1 MQCFAL
7 SRGGCCCEMSTVP
20 CRGPEPSSQPT
31 AAQYWDQRRW
41 GSAVPHRF
49 RGLKPYIPWGCS
61 TQRDR
66 DTPKPTHNPPPI
78 PPLRGTHSPKKSSGL
93 QLPWGLQA
101 EHRDQNGDMGTHGHW
116 ERTHSSL
123 LILLLFF
130 FIKRSMKNLFINFA
144 LWGYTSISYTQEYAV
159 LYRLYPV
166 RNDHI
171 VTHIQLQYK
180 PKNS

>member
-1 MQCFAL
+1 MPIQHQGLVWVISPLAASECWDGANQDTPEPRGL
-7 SRGGCCCEMSTVP
+7 PPACGKEPNLSPNPAQPSPSRGASKP
-20 CRGPEPSSQPT
+20 RT
-31 AAQYWDQRRW
+31 AA
-41 GSAVPHRF
+41 
-49 RGLKPYIPWGCS
+49 GLTPEKTPGIPAS
-61 TQRDR
+61 HPPQQQK
-66 DTPKPTHNPPPI
+66 PKP
-78 PPLRGTHSPKKSSGL
+78 SPSTTKNHVEKNK
-93 QLPWGLQA
+93 
-101 EHRDQNGDMGTHGHW
+101 QNN
-116 ERTHSSL
+116 L
-123 LILLLFF
+123 VF